1 MEMHV
6 SMWETRLARD
16 RLALELGGIC
26 QTGVLRTR
34 EEA

>member
-16 RLALELGGIC
+16 RLALELGGFFAKQGC
-26 QTGVLRTR
+26 
-34 EEA
+34 